1 MYSESGDKSG
11 TFSLSEMVA
20 GVGLSYRIVKCLSA
34 GVNLKYA
41 SEKLSKDDSYNA
53 FAADVLLTAK
63 LDGFP
68 MKKTLAVGLGFS
80 FLCPAVWR
88 PFIMPADRGQQ

>member
-1 MYSESGDKSG
+1 
-11 TFSLSEMVA
+11 MVA

-68 MKKTLAVGLGFS
+68 MKKNSSSRSGLQLLMPCRLAAIHYAS
-80 FLCPAVWR
+80 
-88 PFIMPADRGQQ
+88 GQRAAMNYNC